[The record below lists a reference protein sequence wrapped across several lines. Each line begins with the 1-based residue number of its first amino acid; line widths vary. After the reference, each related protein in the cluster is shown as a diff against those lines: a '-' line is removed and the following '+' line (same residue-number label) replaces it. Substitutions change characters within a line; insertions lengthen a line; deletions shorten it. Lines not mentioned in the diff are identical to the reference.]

1 MFMMII
7 YITDFMVCVCFF
19 LFVFFPSRNDM
30 YIMRYIY
37 VQFAF
42 NGLMTELHCLFFVH
56 IQEYVYD
63 LCIMFLNEINKDY

>member
-1 MFMMII
+1 
-7 YITDFMVCVCFF
+7 
-19 LFVFFPSRNDM
+19 M
-30 YIMRYIY
+30 YIMRYTY

-63 LCIMFLNEINKDY
+63 LCIMFLNEINKDYWKTKMCVINFYILNTDK

>member
-1 MFMMII
+1 
-7 YITDFMVCVCFF
+7 
-19 LFVFFPSRNDM
+19 M

-56 IQEYVYD
+56 IQEYVYE